1 MAFMLQRKKYYKFQ
15 VEICVEELTA
25 VPFINA
31 VLFAKVRLLNG
42 GGFTETS
49 SREEVREHTVQWSAK
64 FQFDCKMTANASTG
78 VLNPCILRIS
88 VRREV
93 KGGRS
98 FQKLGF
104 CNVNLAEFAGCGE
117 IARRYLLEGY
127 GTHQRQDNSVLGVSI
142 KMNLLSGDILFKVP
156 STSPKNNPVTNQ
168 DSDDV
173 DSCERGATVSSGPTA
188 KSVVV
193 GTTPA
198 SGSLSRKRLGLT
210 SCEIV
215 PNVDPVVKEGDKQ
228 VEIVTSSENSE
239 CCIARLDSG
248 PTSGSINNNTNLHTV
263 NGYSH
268 HRWNSSPKIY
278 RHARNSSTGFC
289 FSETTGLD
297 ETSSLDRR
305 KKGEHGIIR
314 DSNSGSGIDADSLI
328 DELIRSTIHDQPNES
343 DENLGLQLFIAK
355 DGSTTL
361 GTPKTRSQ
369 VLSGSLKEVVVK
381 SNQN

>member
-49 SREEVREHTVQWSAK
+49 SREEVREHTVQWAAK

-156 STSPKNNPVTNQ
+156 SASAKPSPVTKQ
-168 DSDDV
+168 DNNEA
-173 DSCERGATVSSGPTA
+173 DSCERGATLSSGPTA
-188 KSVVV
+188 KSVTGV
-193 GTTPA
+193 TPA

-210 SCEIV
+210 SCEIA
-215 PNVDPVVKEGDKQ
+215 PNVEPVVKEGDRQ
-228 VEIVTSSENSE
+228 IEIVSSTENGEYST
-239 CCIARLDSG
+239 ARLESG
-248 PTSGSINNNTNLHTV
+248 PTSSSVNNNTNLHTV

-268 HRWNSSPKIY
+268 HRWHSSPKIY

-289 FSETTGLD
+289 FNETSGLD

-305 KKGEHGIIR
+305 KKAEHGIIR

-328 DELIRSTIHDQPNES
+328 DELIRSTIHDQPNEN